1 MTLALIIV
9 VSGTIITAALA
20 LGWFGATHWLKR
32 IPIILKHSLHA

>member
-20 LGWFGATHWLKR
+20 LGWFGATHWL
-32 IPIILKHSLHA
+32 A